1 MHFEKGEKGVQ
12 RREPTPRR
20 AKEKEVINSVCFLM
34 GAFKYFSTRLTQ
46 ILQAVPAS
54 EALFD
59 ISLLLSPN
67 AVHGSPI
74 VWHCISGEI

>member
-1 MHFEKGEKGVQ
+1 M
-12 RREPTPRR
+12 PRR
-20 AKEKEVINSVCFLM
+20 AEEKEVINSVCFLM
-34 GAFKYFSTRLTQ
+34 GAFKHFSTRLNQ

-67 AVHGSPI
+67 TVHGSSI
-74 VWHCISGEI
+74 VCHYISGEI